1 MSKKKYNATD
11 GNSTRN
17 VEESGLTSK
26 KIIRLI
32 AALFVILCAMA
43 GGIAIGISLPDL
55 SQTNHTSSEESPSLP
70 KASNTSL
77 LSNTSLPDTSVA
89 AESTPNTSLPAEPAP
104 AESLPDKSV
113 PAKSPTAESVPTES
127 VPAESVPAELVPAE
141 SAPAKEKSCVEDER
155 IPFYPTI
162 KGFEARSDHLPK
174 CLQTCGNEGNTVA
187 KRAGR
192 IVGGDVADLNSWP
205 FLVKL
210 SLSFSGGEYLCGGT
224 VLNNRNR
231 SQIWYL

>member
-1 MSKKKYNATD
+1 MGKKKYNATD

-17 VEESGLTSK
+17 VEESGFTRSTK
-26 KIIRLI
+26 KIIRI
-32 AALFVILCAMA
+32 AVALFVILCSMA
-43 GGIAIGISLPDL
+43 GGIAIGINLPDL
-55 SQTNHTSSEESPSLP
+55 SKTNNTSSEVTPSVS
-70 KASNTSL
+70 KATM
-77 LSNTSLPDTSVA
+77 SNTSLPDTSVA
-89 AESTPNTSLPAEPAP
+89 AESAPDTFVSAKPSP

-113 PAKSPTAESVPTES
+113 PAESVSAESTPAESVPAKPSPAES
-127 VPAESVPAELVPAE
+127 VPAESVSAE
-141 SAPAKEKSCVEDER
+141 SVSAKEKSCVENEQ

-210 SLSFSGGEYLCGGT
+210 SLSISGNEYLCGGT

-231 SQIWYL
+231 SQI

>member
-89 AESTPNTSLPAEPAP
+89 AESTPDTSVPTEPSP

-113 PAKSPTAESVPTES
+113 PAESS
-127 VPAESVPAELVPAE
+127 
-141 SAPAKEKSCVEDER
+141 PAKEKSCVEDEQK
-155 IPFYPTI
+155 PFYRTV
-162 KGFEARSDHLPK
+162 KDFAARSDHLPK
-174 CLQTCGNEGNTVA
+174 CLQTCGNEG
-187 KRAGR
+187 
-192 IVGGDVADLNSWP
+192 
-205 FLVKL
+205 KL
-210 SLSFSGGEYLCGGT
+210 PIII
-224 VLNNRNR
+224 R
-231 SQIWYL
+231 

>member
-17 VEESGLTSK
+17 VEESGFTSK

-55 SQTNHTSSEESPSLP
+55 SKTNHTSSEVSPSLP
-70 KASNTSL
+70 KSSNTSL
-77 LSNTSLPDTSVA
+77 LSNMTLPDTSVA
-89 AESTPNTSLPAEPAP
+89 AESTPNN
-104 AESLPDKSV
+104 SV
-113 PAKSPTAESVPTES
+113 PAKSS
-127 VPAESVPAELVPAE
+127 
-141 SAPAKEKSCVEDER
+141 PAKEKSCVEDER

-231 SQIWYL
+231 SQI

>member
-17 VEESGLTSK
+17 VEESGFTSK

-55 SQTNHTSSEESPSLP
+55 SQTNHTSSEVSPSLP

-77 LSNTSLPDTSVA
+77 PETSVA
-89 AESTPNTSLPAEPAP
+89 AESTPNN
-104 AESLPDKSV
+104 SV
-113 PAKSPTAESVPTES
+113 PAKSS
-127 VPAESVPAELVPAE
+127 
-141 SAPAKEKSCVEDER
+141 PAKEKSCVEDER

-231 SQIWYL
+231 SQI